1 MDKNGKTMI
10 LINVQKLFS
19 LIRYSKTRFTDLKS
33 KGDIYSMKKWMIL
46 CLAVLIALPGTAT
59 TNVFAEDNTTN
70 TTTSNE
76 SSSVTN
82 DTYSSGTPVTHVES
96 TNTGVS
102 SNQTN
107 SKPVITLIGDAQIQI
122 KVGST
127 FSDPGVTVQ
136 DDVYP
141 DLKTANITYEYNGS
155 PVTKVDTSLEGIFKI
170 HYNVT
175 NGDNVAADEVIRTV
189 LVTSSKQY
197 IDLSSVNLSNAYGM
211 AYYGDNVYVAQRG
224 VGISRVD
231 LYTGKVTSI
240 VKAARSFMGVAL
252 NSSGDLFYTID
263 SDSHIYKVSHKDM
276 LELPLS
282 NTAFNE
288 SSTVFFS
295 DKYNYI
301 YGLAIDAKD
310 NVYFSDYSTKAILKI
325 PAGTNSAQVVIE
337 NFTTSFTSF
346 SFDLYGNLYTAGDNE
361 KVYRISSK
369 DLTTTPLQSSSLVN
383 LNPNSY
389 VSAYGI
395 VFLSNGDSYI
405 GSGGSMQK
413 SPLQPTAPTIE
424 LLGSSQMT
432 LNVGDTFVEPGVVV
446 ADNAYPNLVATVNYT
461 LNDTPVSSIDT
472 NIAGTYTI
480 YYNVTNPSNLSA
492 EQVTRTVVVNKISG
506 YFDLTNTNIQSP
518 YGMAYHNGYVYVSS
532 YQKGID
538 RVSVT
543 TGVVEHVVQ
552 SPDYFLGVALNKAG
566 DLFYT
571 VYGKSIVYKISAK
584 YLKDAP
590 LDSEAL
596 TEVSEAFDS
605 YSGGIIYGLA
615 IDNNDNMYIG
625 KNIYNYNFDSNL
637 IKVNL
642 TTKARQNVIINN
654 NTNNSNYYN
663 TGVLGITTDAKG
675 NLLYSS
681 NRFLGLG
688 STGLKKISYDHLQN
702 LPVDNSLIEFYESD
716 VYSAY
721 GLVILPDGKG
731 YYSNGGFIQPF
742 KKVAPPVIT
751 LNGDYS
757 VRLTQGDAYVD
768 AGVAVTDSVD
778 SNLQPTVTYTLN
790 GEPVNAIDTSVVG
803 EYIVHYNVQNSSGL
817 SAQEVTR
824 YVSVKAIPTDLTQ
837 VELNRPFE
845 LAYFNGDVYYADYDR
860 GLYKV
865 STKTLK
871 VTHLSKGD
879 DIVAVTLNKA
889 GDLYYSKSGDNR
901 VWVLDHK
908 YLQDSEL
915 LPYTTSDLEE
925 YSTLYYTA
933 PSQVFNPSSEPI
945 NLIST
950 QGMKNATS
958 ITGLALDQQDRL
970 YIATTTNDYFSET
983 STSNIVRLSGANLN
997 PELVASYPTVIRGI
1011 TISQFGNLYV
1021 NVGYAYL
1028 YKAKASLLQNLPVAT
1043 QNFEMMGETNFAYGV
1058 AFLPDH
1064 TGYVSSAKSGT
1075 LTKLDFLDEAEV
1087 IPVTGI
1093 TLDKATLDFKKKGA
1107 AQTLKAT
1114 VTPDNATDS
1123 TVLWISS
1130 NPSVATVTDGVV
1142 TPIGK
1147 GTAVISAYS
1156 VTQKE
1161 IFASATVTVKES
1173 DDKTSSSGGSQ
1184 KITLDVDDGK
1194 GKTTIPATAVVN
1206 RTTQANGQ
1214 KQDQITFST
1223 DKVIEA
1229 ITKLKDAAQQTVR
1242 LVVPDA
1248 SDEVSQTDIT
1258 LPLTAA
1264 KDLKNAAMNLEISTN
1279 DAKLSVASTS
1289 LNNITNDLYFHF
1301 VPLKTVEQQNAV
1313 ANRAKQE
1320 QIVKQALGNGDIS
1333 VVGRPMTIET
1343 NLQNQP
1349 VQLVMPIDNSA
1360 IPQDATAKQQ
1370 WLNQLRIFIEHSDG
1384 DRELVQPS
1392 VVDYGNGQTG
1402 LQFTVNK
1409 FSTFTIVDM
1418 QNLASAP
1425 TNNSTTDNN
1434 NVNTDTTAGVVKP
1447 AYIQGYPDQTFRP
1460 NNSITRA
1467 EMASLLYRLQATA
1480 PKASASGNGSYS
1492 DVSATFWAHQAIAS
1506 MQSTGLMKGLT
1517 NGKFAPAQPITRA
1530 EMAAIVSRWQGLS
1543 GTGSSFANDINGH
1556 WAANDIKRVTT
1567 AGLMQGVSP
1576 SSFQPD
1582 QPLTRAQAVTIL
1594 NKILEKTA
1602 NLTAGNKAWKDVPAS
1617 HWAYADI
1624 MKASNSYTLK

>member
-1 MDKNGKTMI
+1 
-10 LINVQKLFS
+10 
-19 LIRYSKTRFTDLKS
+19 
-33 KGDIYSMKKWMIL
+33 MKKWMIL
-46 CLAVLIALPGTAT
+46 CLAALIALPGTAT

-136 DDVYP
+136 DDVYS

-413 SPLQPTAPTIE
+413 SPIQPIAPIIE

-446 ADNAYPNLVATVNYT
+446 KDNAYPNLVATVSYT
-461 LNDTPVSSIDT
+461 LNGTAVSSIDT

-543 TGVVEHVVQ
+543 TGEVEHIVK
-552 SPDYFLGVALNKAG
+552 SSNSFFGVALNKAG

-571 VYGKSIVYKISAK
+571 KNGDKHVYKISAK
-584 YLKDAP
+584 YLQDLP
-590 LDSEAL
+590 LDSANFNDYSN
-596 TEVSEAFDS
+596 VFDS
-605 YSGGIIYGLA
+605 YNNTSMYGLA

-625 KNIYNYNFDSNL
+625 SYNYSSNSDSSL

-642 TTKARQNVIINN
+642 TTKARQNVLTN
-654 NTNNSNYYN
+654 NTNSNYHGIL
-663 TGVLGITTDAKG
+663 GVTTDAKG
-675 NLLYSS
+675 NLFYSS
-681 NRFLGLG
+681 NEFL
-688 STGLKKISYDHLQN
+688 SVGLKKISYDHLQS
-702 LPVDNSLIEFYESD
+702 LPVDNSLIESYPSD
-716 VYSAY
+716 FSSAV
-721 GLVILPDGKG
+721 GLVILPNSKE
-731 YYSNGGFIQPF
+731 YYSNGISIRPF
-742 KKVAPPVIT
+742 QKASPPVIT

-768 AGVAVTDSVD
+768 AGVAITDAVD
-778 SNLQPTVTYTLN
+778 SNLQPTITYTFK

-803 EYIVHYNVQNSSGL
+803 EYIIHYNAKNSSGL

-824 YVSVKAIPTDLTQ
+824 YVSVKAIPTDLTN
-837 VELNRPFE
+837 VELNYPLE
-845 LAYFNGDVYYADYDR
+845 LAYFDGDVYYSSYK
-860 GLYKV
+860 GIYKV
-865 STKTLK
+865 SATTLK
-871 VTHLSKGD
+871 ATQIAKSESN
-879 DIVAVTLNKA
+879 ITAVTVSKA
-889 GDLYYSKSGDNR
+889 GDIYYSQRGDSK
-901 VWVLDHK
+901 VWVLKQK
-908 YLQDSEL
+908 YLQNSEL
-915 LPYTTSDLEE
+915 LPYSASDLED
-925 YSTLYYTA
+925 YSTLYYSVPT
-933 PSQVFNPSSEPI
+933 QTLNPSSTSSNEVSIQTPV
-945 NLIST
+945 NS
-950 QGMKNATS
+950 TS
-958 ITGLALDQQDRL
+958 ITGLAMDQQNRL
-970 YIATTTNDYFSET
+970 YVATTTNNYFEEITT
-983 STSNIVRLSGANLN
+983 STIVRVSSTELN
-997 PELVASYPTVIRGI
+997 SELVASYPTRISGI
-1011 TISQFGNLYV
+1011 TISQLGNLYV
-1021 NVGYAYL
+1021 NIDSVGL
-1028 YKAKASLLQNLPVAT
+1028 YKAKASLLQNLPVGA
-1043 QNFEMMGETNFAYGV
+1043 QNFEMMGSKKYAYGV
-1058 AFLPDH
+1058 TFLPDR
-1064 TGYVSSAKSGT
+1064 TGYISFEKSNV

-1087 IPVTGI
+1087 IPVTGV
-1093 TLDKATLDFKKKGA
+1093 TLDKSTLEFKKKGA

-1214 KQDQITFST
+1214 KQDQITFAT

-1301 VPLKTVEQQNAV
+1301 VPLKTVAQQNAV

-1349 VQLVMPIDNSA
+1349 VQLVMPIDNSS

-1602 NLTAGNKAWKDVPAS
+1602 ILTAGNKAWKDVPAS

-1624 MKASNSYTLK
+1624 MEASNSYTLK

>member
-1 MDKNGKTMI
+1 
-10 LINVQKLFS
+10 
-19 LIRYSKTRFTDLKS
+19 
-33 KGDIYSMKKWMIL
+33 MKKWMIL
-46 CLAVLIALPGTAT
+46 CLAALIALPGTAT
-59 TNVFAEDNTTN
+59 TNVFAEDNATD
-70 TTTSNE
+70 TTSSNT
-76 SSSVTN
+76 STVSN

-107 SKPVITLIGDAQIQI
+107 SKPVITLIGDAQIQLN
-122 KVGST
+122 VGDS
-127 FSDPGVTVQ
+127 FNDPGVTVQ
-136 DDVYP
+136 DNVYN
-141 DLKTANITYEYNGS
+141 DLTAKVSYTLNNQ
-155 PVTKVDTSLEGIFKI
+155 PVNSVDTSVAGEYTV

-175 NGDNVAADEVIRTV
+175 NPEEQAADEV
-189 LVTSSKQY
+189 
-197 IDLSSVNLSNAYGM
+197 
-211 AYYGDNVYVAQRG
+211 
-224 VGISRVD
+224 
-231 LYTGKVTSI
+231 
-240 VKAARSFMGVAL
+240 
-252 NSSGDLFYTID
+252 
-263 SDSHIYKVSHKDM
+263 
-276 LELPLS
+276 
-282 NTAFNE
+282 
-288 SSTVFFS
+288 
-295 DKYNYI
+295 
-301 YGLAIDAKD
+301 
-310 NVYFSDYSTKAILKI
+310 
-325 PAGTNSAQVVIE
+325 
-337 NFTTSFTSF
+337 
-346 SFDLYGNLYTAGDNE
+346 
-361 KVYRISSK
+361 
-369 DLTTTPLQSSSLVN
+369 
-383 LNPNSY
+383 
-389 VSAYGI
+389 
-395 VFLSNGDSYI
+395 
-405 GSGGSMQK
+405 
-413 SPLQPTAPTIE
+413 
-424 LLGSSQMT
+424 
-432 LNVGDTFVEPGVVV
+432 
-446 ADNAYPNLVATVNYT
+446 
-461 LNDTPVSSIDT
+461 
-472 NIAGTYTI
+472 
-480 YYNVTNPSNLSA
+480 
-492 EQVTRTVVVNKISG
+492 TRTVTIKAVSG
-506 YFDLTNTNIQSP
+506 YFNLSKVNIQSP

-532 YQKGID
+532 FQKGID

-543 TGVVEHVVQ
+543 TGEVEHVII
-552 SPDYFLGVALNKAG
+552 SPSYFLGIALNKAG

-571 VYGKSIVYKISAK
+571 QSGSTNVYKVSAK
-584 YLKDAP
+584 YLQDLP
-590 LDSEAL
+590 LDSA
-596 TEVSEAFDS
+596 TFNDYSNVFDS
-605 YSGGIIYGLA
+605 YSNNMYGLA

-625 KNIYNYNFDSNL
+625 NNSYNYNSTSDSNL

-654 NTNNSNYYN
+654 NTNNNNYYFYN
-663 TGVLGITTDAKG
+663 GVLGITTDAKG
-675 NLLYSS
+675 NLLYSTTG
-681 NRFLGLG
+681 FLGMG
-688 STGLKKISYDHLQN
+688 SMGLKKISYDHLQN
-702 LPVDNSLIEFYESD
+702 LPVDNSLIESYQSD

-731 YYSNGGFIQPF
+731 YYSNSNSIQPF

-768 AGVAVTDSVD
+768 AGVAITDAVD

-790 GEPVNAIDTSVVG
+790 GEPVNAIDTSVIG
-803 EYIVHYNVQNSSGL
+803 SYIIHYNATNSSGL

-824 YVSVKAIPTDLTQ
+824 YVSIKAIPTDLTN
-837 VELNRPFE
+837 VELNSPLE
-845 LAYFNGDVYYADYDR
+845 LAYFDGDVYYSSYR
-860 GLYKV
+860 GIYKV
-865 STKTLK
+865 SATTLK
-871 VTHLSKGD
+871 TTQIAKSESN
-879 DIVAVTLNKA
+879 ITAVTVSKA
-889 GDLYYSKSGDNR
+889 GDIYYSQRGDSK
-901 VWVLDHK
+901 VWVLKQK
-908 YLQDSEL
+908 YLQNSEL
-915 LPYTTSDLEE
+915 LPYSASDLED
-925 YSTLYYTA
+925 YSTLYYSA
-933 PSQVFNPSSEPI
+933 PTQTLNPSSTSSNEVSIQTPV
-945 NLIST
+945 NST
-950 QGMKNATS
+950 Y
-958 ITGLALDQQDRL
+958 ITGLAMDQQNRL
-970 YIATTTNDYFSET
+970 YVATTTNNYFEEITT
-983 STSNIVRLSGANLN
+983 STIVRVSGAELN
-997 PELVASYPTVIRGI
+997 SELVASYPTRISGI
-1011 TISQFGNLYV
+1011 TISQLGNLYV
-1021 NVGYAYL
+1021 NIDSVGL
-1028 YKAKASLLQNLPVAT
+1028 YKAKASLLQNLPVGA
-1043 QNFEMMGETNFAYGV
+1043 QNFEMMGSKEYAYGV
-1058 AFLPDH
+1058 TFLPDR
-1064 TGYVSSAKSGT
+1064 TGYISFEKSNV
-1075 LTKLDFLDEAEV
+1075 LTKLDFLDETEV
-1087 IPVTGI
+1087 IPVTGV

-1349 VQLVMPIDNSA
+1349 VQLVMPIDNSS

-1556 WAANDIKRVTT
+1556 WAVNDIKRVTT

-1624 MKASNSYTLK
+1624 MEASNSYTLK

>member
-1 MDKNGKTMI
+1 
-10 LINVQKLFS
+10 
-19 LIRYSKTRFTDLKS
+19 
-33 KGDIYSMKKWMIL
+33 MKKWMIL
-46 CLAVLIALPGTAT
+46 CLAALIALPGTAT

-122 KVGST
+122 KVGAT
-127 FSDPGVTVQ
+127 FTDPGVTVQ

-211 AYYGDNVYVAQRG
+211 AYYGDYVYVAQRDQ
-224 VGISRVD
+224 GISRVD
-231 LYTGKVTSI
+231 LYTGKVTSV
-240 VKAARSFMGVAL
+240 VKTPRSFMGVAL

-263 SDSHIYKVSHKDM
+263 SDPNIYKVSHKDM

-282 NTAFNE
+282 NTAFSE

-310 NVYFSDYSTKAILKI
+310 NVYFSDYFTKAILKI
-325 PAGTNSAQVVIE
+325 PAGTNSAKVVIE
-337 NFTTSFTSF
+337 NFNTYFTSF
-346 SFDLYGNLYTAGDNE
+346 SFDLSGNLYTAGDNE
-361 KVYRISSK
+361 KVYRISSQ
-369 DLTTTPLQSSSLVN
+369 DLNSIPLQSSSLVN

-389 VSAYGI
+389 ISAYGI
-395 VFLSNGDSYI
+395 VFLPNGDSYI
-405 GSGGSMQK
+405 GSSGSMQK
-413 SPLQPTAPTIE
+413 SPLQPTAPIID
-424 LLGSSQMT
+424 LIGSSTIT
-432 LNVGDTFVEPGVVV
+432 LSVGDTFVEPGVIIT
-446 ADNAYPNLVATVNYT
+446 DSTYTDLVAKVSYT
-461 LNDTPVSSIDT
+461 LNGTPVSSIDT

-480 YYNVTNPSNLSA
+480 YYNVTNPAKLSA
-492 EQVTRTVVVNKISG
+492 NEVIRTVI
-506 YFDLTNTNIQSP
+506 
-518 YGMAYHNGYVYVSS
+518 
-532 YQKGID
+532 
-538 RVSVT
+538 
-543 TGVVEHVVQ
+543 
-552 SPDYFLGVALNKAG
+552 
-566 DLFYT
+566 
-571 VYGKSIVYKISAK
+571 
-584 YLKDAP
+584 
-590 LDSEAL
+590 
-596 TEVSEAFDS
+596 
-605 YSGGIIYGLA
+605 
-615 IDNNDNMYIG
+615 
-625 KNIYNYNFDSNL
+625 
-637 IKVNL
+637 
-642 TTKARQNVIINN
+642 
-654 NTNNSNYYN
+654 
-663 TGVLGITTDAKG
+663 
-675 NLLYSS
+675 
-681 NRFLGLG
+681 
-688 STGLKKISYDHLQN
+688 
-702 LPVDNSLIEFYESD
+702 
-716 VYSAY
+716 
-721 GLVILPDGKG
+721 
-731 YYSNGGFIQPF
+731 
-742 KKVAPPVIT
+742 
-751 LNGDYS
+751 
-757 VRLTQGDAYVD
+757 
-768 AGVAVTDSVD
+768 
-778 SNLQPTVTYTLN
+778 
-790 GEPVNAIDTSVVG
+790 
-803 EYIVHYNVQNSSGL
+803 
-817 SAQEVTR
+817 
-824 YVSVKAIPTDLTQ
+824 VKAAPTELSQ
-837 VELNRPFE
+837 VDLNRPFE
-845 LAYFNGDVYYADYDR
+845 LAYFNGDMYYADYDR
-860 GLYKV
+860 GIYKV
-865 STKTLK
+865 STTTFKTTRIAK
-871 VTHLSKGD
+871 SKN
-879 DIVAVTLNKA
+879 IVAVTMNQA
-889 GDLYYSKSGDNR
+889 GDIYYAKSGDSN
-901 VWVLDHK
+901 VWLLKSK
-908 YLQDSEL
+908 YLQDSES
-915 LPYTTSDLEE
+915 LPYSSSELED
-925 YSTLYYTA
+925 YSTVVYTL
-933 PSQVFNPSSEPI
+933 PIQTLNPPI
-945 NLIST
+945 GSNENIQIEGFQNIT
-950 QGMKNATS
+950 Q
-958 ITGLALDQQDRL
+958 ITGLALDQQQRL
-970 YIATTTNDYFSET
+970 YIATVEDGYSSAT
-983 STSNIVRLSGANLN
+983 SQIIRISGYNLN
-997 PELVASYPTVIRGI
+997 PEVVASYPTVIRGI
-1011 TISQFGNLYV
+1011 TISPLGNLYV
-1021 NVGYAYL
+1021 NVGYSYL

-1043 QNFEMMGETNFAYGV
+1043 ENFEMMGKTNFAYGV
-1058 AFLPDH
+1058 AFLPDL
-1064 TGYVSSAKSGT
+1064 TGYTSSVESNT
-1075 LTKLDFLDEAEV
+1075 LTKLGFLDKGETV
-1087 IPVTGI
+1087 PVTKV
-1093 TLDKATLDFKKKGA
+1093 TLDKATLEFKKKGA

-1130 NPSVATVTDGVV
+1130 NPSVATVADGVV
-1142 TPIGK
+1142 SPIGK
-1147 GTAVISAYS
+1147 GTAIISAYS

-1161 IFASATVTVKES
+1161 IFASATVTVKDS

-1206 RTTQANGQ
+1206 RTTQASGQ

-1229 ITKLKDAAQQTVR
+1229 ISKLKEAAQQTVR

-1301 VPLKTVEQQNAV
+1301 VPLKTVAQQNAV

-1320 QIVKQALGNGDIS
+1320 EIVKQALGDGNIS

-1349 VQLVMPIDNSA
+1349 VQLVMPIDNSV

-1402 LQFTVNK
+1402 LQFTVTK

-1418 QNLASAP
+1418 QKLSSST
-1425 TNNSTTDNN
+1425 TNNSTSDNN

-1467 EMASLLYRLQATA
+1467 EMASLLYRLQASA
-1480 PKASASGNGSYS
+1480 PTASASGNGSYS

-1576 SSFQPD
+1576 SSFQPN

-1602 NLTAGNKAWKDVPAS
+1602 NLTASNKAWKDVPTS

-1624 MKASNSYTLK
+1624 MEASNSYTLK

>member
-1 MDKNGKTMI
+1 
-10 LINVQKLFS
+10 
-19 LIRYSKTRFTDLKS
+19 
-33 KGDIYSMKKWMIL
+33 MKKWMIL
-46 CLAVLIALPGTAT
+46 CLAALIALSGTAT
-59 TNVFAEDNTTN
+59 TNVFAEDSTTN

-122 KVGST
+122 KVGAT
-127 FSDPGVTVQ
+127 FTDPGVTVQ

-141 DLKTANITYEYNGS
+141 DLKTANITYDYNGS
-155 PVTKVDTSLEGIFKI
+155 PTLGIDTNKIGIFTI

-175 NGDNVAADEVIRTV
+175 NGDNAVADEVTRSV
-189 LVTSSKQY
+189 VVTSNQNY
-197 IDLSSVNLSNAYGM
+197 IDLSKISMPNAYGM
-211 AYYGDNVYVAQRG
+211 AYYGDYVYVAQRG
-224 VGISRVD
+224 TGISRIN
-231 LYTGKVTSI
+231 LYTGKVTPVVES
-240 VKAARSFMGVAL
+240 AASFMSVAL
-252 NSSGDLFYTID
+252 NSAGDLFYTID
-263 SDSHIYKVSHKDM
+263 SDKNIYKLSHTE
-276 LELPLS
+276 LNQLPLTATEFSEKSTVIFS
-282 NTAFNE
+282 NTYKR
-288 SSTVFFS
+288 V
-295 DKYNYI
+295 
-301 YGLAIDAKD
+301 YGLAFDAND
-310 NVYFSDYSTKAILKI
+310 NLYFFNKGNNEILRLKSGSTT
-325 PAGTNSAQVVIE
+325 PETVIS
-337 NFTTSFTSF
+337 NVQITYFVSF
-346 SFDLYGNLYTAGDNE
+346 SFDLAGNLYAGGGNSRL
-361 KVYRISSK
+361 YRISSQ
-369 DLTTTPLQSSSLVN
+369 DLKSIPMDESRLVN
-383 LNPNSY
+383 LKTNSFD
-389 VSAYGI
+389 SIYGM
-395 VFLSNGDSYI
+395 VFLPNGDSYI
-405 GSGGSMQK
+405 GNADNMKK
-413 SPLQPTAPTIE
+413 SPIASSRPVINLI
-424 LLGSSQMT
+424 GSSEIT
-432 LNVGDTFVEPGVVV
+432 LNQKDTFTDPGTTVT
-446 ADNAYPNLVATVNYT
+446 DSTYNNLVAKVTFTFNGNSV
-461 LNDTPVSSIDT
+461 DKIDT
-472 NIAGTYTI
+472 SIAGTYI
-480 YYNVTNPSNLSA
+480 IHYNAINPANSYA
-492 EQVTRTVVVNKISG
+492 DEVTRTVIVTAING
-506 YFDLTNTNIQSP
+506 YFDLAKTNIQSP

-590 LDSEAL
+590 LDSESL
-596 TEVSEAFDS
+596 KELSEVFDS
-605 YSGGIIYGLA
+605 YNVGIIYGLA

-625 KNIYNYNFDSNL
+625 NSSYNYNSTSDSNL

-642 TTKARQNVIINN
+642 TTKARQNVLTYN
-654 NTNNSNYYN
+654 NTDYYYN
-663 TGVLGITTDAKG
+663 RVLGVTTDAKG
-675 NLLYSS
+675 NLFYSTTG
-681 NRFLGLG
+681 FLGMG
-688 STGLKKISYDHLQN
+688 NIGLKKISYDHLQN
-702 LPVDNSLIEFYESD
+702 LPMNNSLIESYQSD
-716 VYSAY
+716 IYSAY
-721 GLVILPDGKG
+721 GLVILPNGTG
-731 YYSNGGFIQPF
+731 YYSNTNSIQPF

-751 LNGDYS
+751 LNGDSS
-757 VRLTQGDAYVD
+757 VRLTQGDTYVD
-768 AGVAVTDSVD
+768 AGVAITDAVD
-778 SNLQPTVTYTLN
+778 SNLQPTITYTFK

-803 EYIVHYNVQNSSGL
+803 EYIVHYNAKNSSGL

-824 YVSVKAIPTDLTQ
+824 YVSVKAIPTDLTK
-837 VELNRPFE
+837 VELNYPLE
-845 LAYFNGDVYYADYDR
+845 LAYFDGDVYYSSYK
-860 GLYKV
+860 GIYKV
-865 STKTLK
+865 SATTLK
-871 VTHLSKGD
+871 ATQIAKSESS
-879 DIVAVTLNKA
+879 IAAVTISKA
-889 GDLYYSKSGDNR
+889 GDLYYSKQGDSK
-901 VWVLDHK
+901 VWVLKQK
-908 YLQDSEL
+908 YLQNSEL
-915 LPYTTSDLEE
+915 LPYSASDLED
-925 YSTLYYTA
+925 YSTLYYSVPAHT
-933 PSQVFNPSSEPI
+933 FDPSSTSSNEVSIQNPV
-945 NLIST
+945 NST
-950 QGMKNATS
+950 Y
-958 ITGLALDQQDRL
+958 ITGLAMDQQNRL
-970 YIATTTNDYFSET
+970 YVATTTNNYFEEITT
-983 STSNIVRLSGANLN
+983 STIVRVSGAELN
-997 PELVASYPTVIRGI
+997 SELVASYPTRISGI
-1011 TISQFGNLYV
+1011 TISQLGNLYV
-1021 NVGYAYL
+1021 NIDSVGL
-1028 YKAKASLLQNLPVAT
+1028 YKAKASLLQNLPVGAEK
-1043 QNFEMMGETNFAYGV
+1043 FEMMGSKKYAYGV
-1058 AFLPDH
+1058 TFLPDR
-1064 TGYVSSAKSGT
+1064 TGYISSEKSNV
-1075 LTKLDFLDEAEV
+1075 LTKLDFLDEGEV

-1093 TLDKATLDFKKKGA
+1093 TLDKATLEFKKKGA

-1142 TPIGK
+1142 SPIDK
-1147 GTAVISAYS
+1147 GTAIISAYS

-1161 IFASATVTVKES
+1161 IFASATVTVKDS

-1206 RTTQANGQ
+1206 RTTQASGQ

-1229 ITKLKDAAQQTVR
+1229 ISKLKEAAQQTVR

-1264 KDLKNAAMNLEISTN
+1264 KDLKNAEMNLEISTN

-1301 VPLKTVEQQNAV
+1301 VPLKTVAQQNAV

-1320 QIVKQALGNGDIS
+1320 EIVKQALGDGSIS

-1349 VQLVMPIDNSA
+1349 VQLVMPIDNSV

-1402 LQFTVNK
+1402 LQFTVTK

-1418 QNLASAP
+1418 QKLSSST
-1425 TNNSTTDNN
+1425 TNNSTSDNN

-1467 EMASLLYRLQATA
+1467 EMASLLYRLQASA
-1480 PKASASGNGSYS
+1480 PTASASGNGSYS

-1506 MQSTGLMKGLT
+1506 TQSTGLMKGLT

-1576 SSFQPD
+1576 SSFQPN

-1602 NLTAGNKAWKDVPAS
+1602 NLTASNKAWKDVPTS

-1624 MKASNSYTLK
+1624 MEASNSYTLK

>member
-1 MDKNGKTMI
+1 
-10 LINVQKLFS
+10 
-19 LIRYSKTRFTDLKS
+19 
-33 KGDIYSMKKWMIL
+33 MKKWMIL

-59 TNVFAEDNTTN
+59 TNVFAEGNTTD
-70 TTTSNE
+70 TTSSNT
-76 SSSVTN
+76 STVSN

-122 KVGST
+122 KVGT
-127 FSDPGVTVQ
+127 NFSDPGVTVQ

-155 PVTKVDTSLEGIFKI
+155 PVTAIDTTLVGLFKI

-189 LVTSSKQY
+189 VITSSNKY
-197 IDLSSVNLSNAYGM
+197 IDLSSVPLSKAYGM
-211 AYYGDNVYVAQRG
+211 AYYGDYVYVAQRDK
-224 VGISRVD
+224 GISRVD
-231 LYTGKVTSI
+231 LYTGKVTP
-240 VKAARSFMGVAL
+240 VVETARSFMGIAL

-263 SDSHIYKVSHKDM
+263 SDSRIYKLSHQDIAQ
-276 LELPLS
+276 LPLT
-282 NTAFNE
+282 NTDFSE
-288 SSTVFFS
+288 KSTVFLS
-295 DKYNYI
+295 EKYNYI

-325 PAGTNSAQVVIE
+325 PAGTNSAKVVIS
-337 NFTTSFTSF
+337 NFDTSFTSF
-346 SFDLYGNLYTAGDNE
+346 SFDLSGNLYVAGGNE
-361 KVYRISSK
+361 KLYRISSQ
-369 DLTTTPLQSSSLVN
+369 DLNSIPLQSSSLVN
-383 LNPNSY
+383 LKPNSY
-389 VSAYGI
+389 ISAYGI
-395 VFLSNGDSYI
+395 VFLPNGDSYI
-405 GSGGSMQK
+405 GNGGAMQK

-424 LLGSSQMT
+424 LVGSSTIT
-432 LNVGDTFVEPGVVV
+432 LSVGDTFVEPGVIIT
-446 ADNAYPNLVATVNYT
+446 DDTYPNLVAKVSYT
-461 LNDTPVSSIDT
+461 LNNTPVSSIDT
-472 NIAGTYTI
+472 NTAGTYTI
-480 YYNVTNPSNLSA
+480 YYNVTNPANLSA
-492 EQVTRTVVVNKISG
+492 EQVTRTVTVTAING
-506 YFDLTNTNIQSP
+506 YFDLAKTNIQRP

-532 YQKGID
+532 YQQGID

-543 TGVVEHVVQ
+543 TGVIEHIVQ
-552 SPDYFLGVALNKAG
+552 SPSYFFGVALNKAG

-571 VYGKSIVYKISAK
+571 KNGDPHVYKLSAK
-584 YLKDAP
+584 YLKNLP
-590 LDSEAL
+590 VDSTIFNE
-596 TEVSEAFDS
+596 ESETFDS
-605 YSGGIIYGLA
+605 YSNNNIYGLT

-625 KNIYNYNFDSNL
+625 NNNYNYNSTSESSL

-642 TTKARQNVIINN
+642 TTKSRQNVLIN
-654 NTNNSNYYN
+654 NTNYYYN
-663 TGVLGITTDAKG
+663 GVSGVTTDAKG
-675 NLLYSS
+675 NLFYST
-681 NRFLGLG
+681 NGFLGIG
-688 STGLKKISYDHLQN
+688 NMGLKKISYDHLQN
-702 LPVDNSLIEFYESD
+702 LPVDNSLIEPYQSD
-716 VYSAY
+716 VYYAQ
-721 GLVILPDGKG
+721 GLVILPNGKG
-731 YYSNGGFIQPF
+731 YYSNGNSIQPF

-751 LNGDYS
+751 LTGDSYI
-757 VRLTQGDAYVD
+757 RLTQGDTYVD
-768 AGVAVTDSVD
+768 AGVAITDAVD
-778 SNLQPTVTYTLN
+778 SNLQPTITYTFK

-803 EYIVHYNVQNSSGL
+803 EYIIHYNVQNSSGL
-817 SAQEVTR
+817 SAPEVTR
-824 YVSVKAIPTDLTQ
+824 YVSIKAMPTDITQ

-871 VTHLSKGD
+871 VTHIAKGNN
-879 DIVAVTLNKA
+879 IVAVTLNKA
-889 GDLYYSKSGDNR
+889 GDLYYSKSNDNR

-933 PSQVFNPSSEPI
+933 SIQSLQSNI
-945 NLIST
+945 IAT
-950 QGMKNATS
+950 QGIESTIE

-970 YIATTTNDYFSET
+970 YIATREDGYHQVDSQ
-983 STSNIVRLSGANLN
+983 IVRLSDSTSK
-997 PELVASYPTVIRGI
+997 PERVASYPTVIRGI
-1011 TISQFGNLYV
+1011 TISPLGNLYV
-1021 NVGYAYL
+1021 NIGYSYL

-1043 QNFEMMGETNFAYGV
+1043 ENFEMMGETKFAYGV
-1058 AFLPDH
+1058 TFLPDL
-1064 TGYVSSAKSGT
+1064 TGYTSSVESST

-1087 IPVTGI
+1087 VPVTKV
-1093 TLDKATLDFKKKGA
+1093 TLDKASLEFKKKGA

-1130 NPSVATVTDGVV
+1130 NPSVATVTNGVV

-1147 GTAVISAYS
+1147 GTAIISAYS
-1156 VTQKE
+1156 VTQQE
-1161 IFASATVTVKES
+1161 LFASATVTVKES

-1194 GKTTIPATAVVN
+1194 GKTTIPASAVVN
-1206 RTTQANGQ
+1206 RTTQSSGQ

-1229 ITKLKDAAQQTVR
+1229 ISKLKEAAQQTVR
-1242 LVVPDA
+1242 LVVPDS

-1301 VPLKTVEQQNAV
+1301 VPLKTVAQQNAV

-1320 QIVKQALGNGDIS
+1320 EIVKQALGNGDIS

-1349 VQLVMPIDNSA
+1349 VQLVMPIDNSV

-1370 WLNQLRIFIEHSDG
+1370 WLDQLRIFIEHSDG

-1402 LQFTVNK
+1402 LQFTVTK

-1418 QNLASAP
+1418 QKLSSST
-1425 TNNSTTDNN
+1425 TNNSTSDNN

-1467 EMASLLYRLQATA
+1467 EMASLLYRLQASA
-1480 PKASASGNGSYS
+1480 PTASASGNGSYS
-1492 DVSATFWAHQAIAS
+1492 DVSTTFWAHQAIAS

-1530 EMAAIVSRWQGLS
+1530 EMAAIVSRWQGLT

-1556 WAANDIKRVTT
+1556 WAVNDIKRVTT

-1576 SSFQPD
+1576 SSFQPN

-1602 NLTAGNKAWKDVPAS
+1602 NLTAGNKAWKDVPTS

-1624 MKASNSYTLK
+1624 MEASNSYTLK

>member
-1 MDKNGKTMI
+1 
-10 LINVQKLFS
+10 
-19 LIRYSKTRFTDLKS
+19 
-33 KGDIYSMKKWMIL
+33 MKKWMIL
-46 CLAVLIALPGTAT
+46 CLAALIALSGTAT
-59 TNVFAEDNTTN
+59 TNVFAEDSTTN

-82 DTYSSGTPVTHVES
+82 DTYSSGTPVNHVES
-96 TNTGVS
+96 TNTGVT
-102 SNQTN
+102 SNQVN
-107 SKPVITLIGDAQIQI
+107 KPVITLIGDAQIQI
-122 KVGST
+122 KVGAT
-127 FSDPGVTVQ
+127 FTDPGVTVK
-136 DDVYP
+136 DDVYS

-189 LVTSSKQY
+189 IVTSSKNY
-197 IDLSSVNLSNAYGM
+197 IDLSSVPLSNAYGM
-211 AYYGDNVYVAQRG
+211 AYYGDYVYVAQRG
-224 VGISRVD
+224 HGISRVD
-231 LYTGKVTSI
+231 LYTGKVTP
-240 VKAARSFMGVAL
+240 VVETNRSFMGVAL

-263 SDSHIYKVSHKDM
+263 SDSRIYKLSHKDM

-282 NTAFNE
+282 NTAFSE

-310 NVYFSDYSTKAILKI
+310 NVYFSDYKTKAILKI
-325 PAGTNSAQVVIE
+325 SAGTNSAKVVIE
-337 NFTTSFTSF
+337 NFVTSFTSF
-346 SFDLYGNLYTAGDNE
+346 SFDLSGNLYTAGSNE
-361 KVYRISSK
+361 KLYRISSQ
-369 DLTTTPLQSSSLVN
+369 DLTSIPLNSNSLVN
-383 LNPNSY
+383 LNPNSQI
-389 VSAYGI
+389 SAYGI
-395 VFLSNGDSYI
+395 VFLPNGDSYI
-405 GSGGSMQK
+405 GSSGSMQK
-413 SPLQPTAPTIE
+413 SPLKLTAPTID
-424 LLGSSQMT
+424 LVGSSTIT
-432 LNVGDTFVEPGVVV
+432 LSVGDTFVEPGVIIT
-446 ADNAYPNLVATVNYT
+446 DSTYTDLVAKVSYT
-461 LNDTPVSSIDT
+461 LNGTAVSSIDT

-480 YYNVTNPSNLSA
+480 YYDVTNPAKLSA
-492 EQVTRTVVVNKISG
+492 EQVTRTVTVQAVSG
-506 YFDLTNTNIQSP
+506 YIDLAKTNIQSP
-518 YGMAYHNGYVYVSS
+518 YGMDYHNGYVYVSS

-590 LDSEAL
+590 LDSESL
-596 TEVSEAFDS
+596 KELSEVFDS
-605 YSGGIIYGLA
+605 YNVGIIYGLA

-625 KNIYNYNFDSNL
+625 NSSYNYNSTSDSNL

-642 TTKARQNVIINN
+642 TTKARQNVLTYN
-654 NTNNSNYYN
+654 NTDYYYN
-663 TGVLGITTDAKG
+663 RVLGVTTDAKG
-675 NLLYSS
+675 NLFYSTTG
-681 NRFLGLG
+681 FLGMG
-688 STGLKKISYDHLQN
+688 NIGLKKISYDHLQN
-702 LPVDNSLIEFYESD
+702 LPMNNSLIESYQSD
-716 VYSAY
+716 IYSAY
-721 GLVILPDGKG
+721 GLVILPNGTG
-731 YYSNGGFIQPF
+731 YYSNTNSIQPF

-768 AGVAVTDSVD
+768 AGVAITDAVD

-803 EYIVHYNVQNSSGL
+803 EYIIHYNVKNSSGL
-817 SAQEVTR
+817 NAQEVTR

-871 VTHLSKGD
+871 VTHISKGD

-983 STSNIVRLSGANLN
+983 TSSNIVRLSGANLN
-997 PELVASYPTVIRGI
+997 PELVGSYPTVIRGI
-1011 TISQFGNLYV
+1011 TISQLGNLYV

-1064 TGYVSSAKSGT
+1064 TGYVSSAKSGK

-1087 IPVTGI
+1087 FPVTGI
-1093 TLDKATLDFKKKGA
+1093 TLDKATLEFKKKGA

-1142 TPIGK
+1142 SPIGK
-1147 GTAVISAYS
+1147 GTAIISAYS

-1173 DDKTSSSGGSQ
+1173 DNKNSSSGGSQ
-1184 KITLDVDDGK
+1184 KITLNVDDGK

-1206 RTTQANGQ
+1206 RTTQSNGQ

-1229 ITKLKDAAQQTVR
+1229 ISKLKEAAQQTVR

-1289 LNNITNDLYFHF
+1289 LNNLTNDLYFHF
-1301 VPLKTVEQQNAV
+1301 VPLKTVAQQNAV

-1320 QIVKQALGNGDIS
+1320 DIVKQALGNGDIS

-1402 LQFTVNK
+1402 LQFTVTK

-1418 QNLASAP
+1418 QKLSYSA
-1425 TNNSTTDNN
+1425 TNNSTSDNN

-1467 EMASLLYRLQATA
+1467 EMASLLYRLQASA
-1480 PKASASGNGSYS
+1480 PKASASGNGNYS

-1576 SSFQPD
+1576 SSFQPN

-1602 NLTAGNKAWKDVPAS
+1602 NLTASNKAWKDVPTS

-1624 MKASNSYTLK
+1624 MEASNSYTLK

>member
-1 MDKNGKTMI
+1 
-10 LINVQKLFS
+10 
-19 LIRYSKTRFTDLKS
+19 
-33 KGDIYSMKKWMIL
+33 MKKWMIL
-46 CLAVLIALPGTAT
+46 CLAALIALPGTAT
-59 TNVFAEDNTTN
+59 TNVFAEDNATD
-70 TTTSNE
+70 TTSSNT
-76 SSSVTN
+76 STVSN
-82 DTYSSGTPVTHVES
+82 DTYSSGTPVTHFES
-96 TNTGVS
+96 TNTGVT
-102 SNQTN
+102 SNQVN
-107 SKPVITLIGDAQIQI
+107 KPVITLIGSSQIQLN
-122 KVGST
+122 VGDA
-127 FSDPGVTVQ
+127 FNDPGVTVQ
-136 DDVYP
+136 DNVYNN
-141 DLKTANITYEYNGS
+141 LTVKVSFTLNNE
-155 PVTKVDTSLEGIFKI
+155 PVDSVDTSIAGEYTV

-175 NGDNVAADEVIRTV
+175 NGDNVAADEVTRTV
-189 LVTSSKQY
+189 IVKAVSSY
-197 IDLSSVNLSNAYGM
+197 FNLSNA
-211 AYYGDNVYVAQRG
+211 
-224 VGISRVD
+224 
-231 LYTGKVTSI
+231 
-240 VKAARSFMGVAL
+240 
-252 NSSGDLFYTID
+252 
-263 SDSHIYKVSHKDM
+263 
-276 LELPLS
+276 
-282 NTAFNE
+282 
-288 SSTVFFS
+288 
-295 DKYNYI
+295 
-301 YGLAIDAKD
+301 
-310 NVYFSDYSTKAILKI
+310 
-325 PAGTNSAQVVIE
+325 
-337 NFTTSFTSF
+337 
-346 SFDLYGNLYTAGDNE
+346 
-361 KVYRISSK
+361 
-369 DLTTTPLQSSSLVN
+369 
-383 LNPNSY
+383 
-389 VSAYGI
+389 
-395 VFLSNGDSYI
+395 
-405 GSGGSMQK
+405 
-413 SPLQPTAPTIE
+413 
-424 LLGSSQMT
+424 
-432 LNVGDTFVEPGVVV
+432 
-446 ADNAYPNLVATVNYT
+446 
-461 LNDTPVSSIDT
+461 
-472 NIAGTYTI
+472 NIK
-480 YYNVTNPSNLSA
+480 N
-492 EQVTRTVVVNKISG
+492 
-506 YFDLTNTNIQSP
+506 P

-532 YQKGID
+532 YYQGID

-552 SPDYFLGVALNKAG
+552 AQNQSHSYVFGVALNKAG

-571 VYGKSIVYKISAK
+571 KNEDTHVYKLSAK
-584 YLKDAP
+584 YLQDLP
-590 LDSEAL
+590 LDS
-596 TEVSEAFDS
+596 TTFTDKSEIFDS
-605 YSGGIIYGLA
+605 YNNSNIVGLA

-625 KNIYNYNFDSNL
+625 NNNYNYNLTSESTL

-642 TTKARQNVIINN
+642 TTKARQNVLPNN
-654 NTNNSNYYN
+654 NINNYYN
-663 TGVLGITTDAKG
+663 VSGVTTDAKG
-675 NLLYSS
+675 NLFYST
-681 NRFLGLG
+681 NAFIFAGNI
-688 STGLKKISYDHLQN
+688 GLKKISYDHLQN
-702 LPVDNSLIEFYESD
+702 LPVDNSFIESYQSD
-716 VYSAY
+716 VYFAQ
-721 GLVILPDGKG
+721 GLVILPNGKG
-731 YYSNGGFIQPF
+731 YYSNGSAIQPF

-751 LNGDYS
+751 LNGESYI
-757 VRLTQGDAYVD
+757 RLTQGDAYVD
-768 AGVAVTDSVD
+768 AGVAVTDAVD
-778 SNLQPTVTYTLN
+778 GNLQPTVTYTLN
-790 GEPVNAIDTSVVG
+790 GESVNAIDTSVVG

-817 SAQEVTR
+817 NAQEVTR
-824 YVSVKAIPTDLTQ
+824 YVTVKAIPTNLTE
-837 VELNRPFE
+837 VELNYPYE
-845 LAYFNGDVYYADYDR
+845 LAYFDGDVYYASYN

-865 STKTLK
+865 STTTLK
-871 VTHLSKGD
+871 TNQIAKSENG
-879 DIVAVTLNKA
+879 IVAVTMSKA
-889 GDLYYSKSGDNR
+889 GDLYYSKQGDSK
-901 VWVLDHK
+901 VWVLKHE
-908 YLQDSEL
+908 YLQNSEL
-915 LPYTTSDLEE
+915 LPYSAAELEE
-925 YSTLYYTA
+925 HSTLYYSA
-933 PSQVFNPSSEPI
+933 PVQTLNPSSASSNEVSI
-945 NLIST
+945 QTRLNS
-950 QGMKNATS
+950 S
-958 ITGLALDQQDRL
+958 YITGIAMDQQDRL
-970 YIATTTNDYFSET
+970 YVAT
-983 STSNIVRLSGANLN
+983 STNNHFEEITTSTIVRLSGAGLN
-997 PELVASYPTVIRGI
+997 SEVVASYPTRISGI
-1011 TISQFGNLYV
+1011 TISPLGNLYV
-1021 NVGYAYL
+1021 NAGFAGL
-1028 YKAKASLLQNLPVAT
+1028 YKAKPSLLQNLPVGAE
-1043 QNFEMMGETNFAYGV
+1043 NFELMGQTKYAYGV
-1058 AFLPDH
+1058 TFLPDR
-1064 TGYVSSAKSGT
+1064 TGYVSSEEYNF

-1087 IPVTGI
+1087 IPVTGV
-1093 TLDKATLDFKKKGA
+1093 TLDKATLEFKKKGA

-1147 GTAVISAYS
+1147 GTAIISAYS
-1156 VTQKE
+1156 VSQQE
-1161 IFASATVTVKES
+1161 LFASATVTVKES

-1184 KITLDVDDGK
+1184 KITLNVDDGK

-1206 RTTQANGQ
+1206 RTTQSNGQ
-1214 KQDQITFST
+1214 KQDQITFTT

-1229 ITKLKDAAQQTVR
+1229 ISKLKEAAQQTVR

-1301 VPLKTVEQQNAV
+1301 VPLKTVAQQNAV

-1349 VQLVMPIDNSA
+1349 VQLVMPIDNSS

-1418 QNLASAP
+1418 QNLASSP
-1425 TNNSTTDNN
+1425 TNNSTADNN

-1543 GTGSSFANDINGH
+1543 GAGSSFANDINGH

-1624 MKASNSYTLK
+1624 MEASNSYTLK

>member
-1 MDKNGKTMI
+1 
-10 LINVQKLFS
+10 
-19 LIRYSKTRFTDLKS
+19 
-33 KGDIYSMKKWMIL
+33 MKKWMIL

-197 IDLSSVNLSNAYGM
+197 IDLSSVTLSNAYGM
-211 AYYGDNVYVAQRG
+211 AYYGDYVYVAQRDQ
-224 VGISRVD
+224 GISRVD

-240 VKAARSFMGVAL
+240 VKTARSFMGVAL

-263 SDSHIYKVSHKDM
+263 SDPNIYKVSHKDM

-282 NTAFNE
+282 NTAFSE

-310 NVYFSDYSTKAILKI
+310 NVYFSDYSTRAILKI
-325 PAGTNSAQVVIE
+325 PAGTNSAKVVIE
-337 NFTTSFTSF
+337 NFSTSFTSF
-346 SFDLYGNLYTAGDNE
+346 SFDLSGNLYTAGDNE
-361 KVYRISSK
+361 KVYRISSQ
-369 DLTTTPLQSSSLVN
+369 DLTSIPLQSSSLVN
-383 LNPNSY
+383 LKPNSY
-389 VSAYGI
+389 TRAYGI

-413 SPLQPTAPTIE
+413 SPLQPTAPTLALVGNSTI
-424 LLGSSQMT
+424 T
-432 LNVGDTFVEPGVVV
+432 LSVGDTFVEPGVVIT
-446 ADNAYPNLVATVNYT
+446 DNNYTDLVAKMSYT
-461 LNDTPVSSIDT
+461 LNGTPVSSIDT

-480 YYNVTNPSNLSA
+480 YYNVTNPTNLSA
-492 EQVTRTVVVNKISG
+492 EQVTRTVIVKPFSG
-506 YFDLTNTNIQSP
+506 YFDLSKVNIQSP

-532 YQKGID
+532 YGQGID
-538 RVSVT
+538 RISVT
-543 TGVVEHVVQ
+543 TGEVEHIVK
-552 SPDYFLGVALNKAG
+552 SSNSFFGVALNKAG

-571 VYGKSIVYKISAK
+571 KNGDKHVYKISAK
-584 YLKDAP
+584 YLQDLP
-590 LDSEAL
+590 LDSANFNDYSN
-596 TEVSEAFDS
+596 VFDS
-605 YSGGIIYGLA
+605 YNNTSMYGLA

-625 KNIYNYNFDSNL
+625 SYNYSSNSDSSL

-642 TTKARQNVIINN
+642 TTKARQNVLTN
-654 NTNNSNYYN
+654 NTNSNYHGIL
-663 TGVLGITTDAKG
+663 GVTTDAKG
-675 NLLYSS
+675 NLFYSS
-681 NRFLGLG
+681 SGFLSVGLR
-688 STGLKKISYDHLQN
+688 KISYDHLQS
-702 LPVDNSLIEFYESD
+702 LPVDNSLIESYPSD
-716 VYSAY
+716 FYSAV
-721 GLVILPDGKG
+721 GLVILPNSKG
-731 YYSNGGFIQPF
+731 YYSNGISIRPF
-742 KKVAPPVIT
+742 QKASPPVIT

-768 AGVAVTDSVD
+768 AGVAITDAVD

-1075 LTKLDFLDEAEV
+1075 LTKLNFLDEAEV
-1087 IPVTGI
+1087 IPVTGV

-1147 GTAVISAYS
+1147 GTAIISAYS
-1156 VTQKE
+1156 VSQKE
-1161 IFASATVTVKES
+1161 LFASATVTVKES

-1301 VPLKTVEQQNAV
+1301 VPLKTVAQQNAV

>member
-1 MDKNGKTMI
+1 
-10 LINVQKLFS
+10 
-19 LIRYSKTRFTDLKS
+19 
-33 KGDIYSMKKWMIL
+33 MKKWMIL
-46 CLAVLIALPGTAT
+46 CLAALIALPGTAT
-59 TNVFAEDNTTN
+59 TNVFAESDSTS
-70 TTTSNE
+70 TTSSNT
-76 SSSVTN
+76 STVSN

-96 TNTGVS
+96 TNTGVT
-102 SNQTN
+102 SNQVN
-107 SKPVITLIGDAQIQI
+107 KPVITLIGDAQIQI

-155 PVTKVDTSLEGIFKI
+155 PVTKVDTSIEGIFKI

-189 LVTSSKQY
+189 LVTSSKKY
-197 IDLSSVNLSNAYGM
+197 IDLSSVTLSNAYGM
-211 AYYGDNVYVAQRG
+211 AYYGDYVYVAQRG
-224 VGISRVD
+224 KGISRVD
-231 LYTGKVTSI
+231 LYTGKVTPI
-240 VKAARSFMGVAL
+240 VETSRSFMGVAL

-263 SDSHIYKVSHKDM
+263 SDSRIYKLSHQDIAQ
-276 LELPLS
+276 LPLT
-282 NTAFNE
+282 NTDFSE
-288 SSTVFFS
+288 KSTVFFS
-295 DKYNYI
+295 EKYNYI

-325 PAGTNSAQVVIE
+325 PAGTNSAKVVIE
-337 NFTTSFTSF
+337 NFATSFTSF
-346 SFDLYGNLYTAGDNE
+346 SFDLSGNLYVAGGNE
-361 KVYRISSK
+361 KVYRISSQ

-395 VFLSNGDSYI
+395 VFLPNGDSYI

-424 LLGSSQMT
+424 LVGSSTIT
-432 LNVGDTFVEPGVVV
+432 LSVGDTFVEPGVVITD
-446 ADNAYPNLVATVNYT
+446 ANYPDLVAKMSYT

-472 NIAGTYTI
+472 NITGTYTI
-480 YYNVTNPSNLSA
+480 YYNVTNPANLSA
-492 EQVTRTVVVNKISG
+492 EQVTRTVIVKAASG
-506 YFDLTNTNIQSP
+506 YFDLAKANILRP

-532 YQKGID
+532 YQQGID
-538 RVSVT
+538 RISAT
-543 TGVVEHVVQ
+543 TGVVEHVVLSQ
-552 SPDYFLGVALNKAG
+552 SQSQNYFFGVALNKAG

-571 VYGKSIVYKISAK
+571 KNMDTHVYKIPAK
-584 YLKDAP
+584 YLKDLP
-590 LDSEAL
+590 LDSTTL
-596 TEVSEAFDS
+596 NEVSEAFDS
-605 YSGGIIYGLA
+605 YNNSTMYGLA

-625 KNIYNYNFDSNL
+625 NNSYNPNSNFNSDSSL

-654 NTNNSNYYN
+654 TNSNYYYN
-663 TGVLGITTDAKG
+663 GVLGVTTDAKG
-675 NLLYSS
+675 NLFYST
-681 NRFLGLG
+681 NGFLGMG
-688 STGLKKISYDHLQN
+688 SMGLKKISSDHLQN
-702 LPVDNSLIEFYESD
+702 LPVDNSLIESYQSD
-716 VYSAY
+716 VYSAL
-721 GLVILPDGKG
+721 GLVILPNGKG
-731 YYSNGGFIQPF
+731 YYSTGGSIQPF

-751 LNGDYS
+751 LTGDSYIQ
-757 VRLTQGDAYVD
+757 LTQGDAYVD
-768 AGVAVTDSVD
+768 PGFSISDAVD
-778 SNLQPTVTYTLN
+778 SNLQATITYTLN

-803 EYIVHYNVQNSSGL
+803 EYIIYYNVQNSSGL
-817 SAQEVTR
+817 SANQMTR

-871 VTHLSKGD
+871 VTYLSKGD

-1087 IPVTGI
+1087 FPVTSV
-1093 TLDKATLDFKKKGA
+1093 TLDKSTLEFKKKGA

-1147 GTAVISAYS
+1147 GTAIISAYS
-1156 VTQKE
+1156 VSQQE
-1161 IFASATVTVKES
+1161 LFASATVTVKES

-1184 KITLDVDDGK
+1184 KITLNVDDGK

-1206 RTTQANGQ
+1206 RTTQASGQ

-1229 ITKLKDAAQQTVR
+1229 ITKLKEAAQQTVR
-1242 LVVPDA
+1242 LVVPDS
-1248 SDEVSQTDIT
+1248 SDEVAQTDIT

-1301 VPLKTVEQQNAV
+1301 VPLKTVAQQNAV

-1320 QIVKQALGNGDIS
+1320 EIVKQSLGNGDIS

-1349 VQLVMPIDNSA
+1349 VQLVMPIENSA

-1392 VVDYGNGQTG
+1392 VVDYGNGKTG
-1402 LQFTVNK
+1402 LQFTVTK

-1418 QNLASAP
+1418 QNLAAST
-1425 TNNSTTDNN
+1425 TNNSTPDNN

-1467 EMASLLYRLQATA
+1467 EMASLLYRLQASA
-1480 PKASASGNGSYS
+1480 PNASASGNGSYS
-1492 DVSATFWAHQAIAS
+1492 DVSTTFWAHQAIAS

-1530 EMAAIVSRWQGLS
+1530 EMAAIVSRWQGLT
-1543 GTGSSFANDINGH
+1543 GAGSSFANDINGH

-1576 SSFQPD
+1576 SSFQPN

-1624 MKASNSYTLK
+1624 MDASNSYTLK

>member
-1 MDKNGKTMI
+1 
-10 LINVQKLFS
+10 
-19 LIRYSKTRFTDLKS
+19 
-33 KGDIYSMKKWMIL
+33 MKKWMIL
-46 CLAVLIALPGTAT
+46 CLAALIALPGTAT
-59 TNVFAEDNTTN
+59 TNVFAESDSTS
-70 TTTSNE
+70 TTSSNT
-76 SSSVTN
+76 STVSN

-96 TNTGVS
+96 TNTGVT
-102 SNQTN
+102 SNQVN
-107 SKPVITLIGDAQIQI
+107 KPVITLIGDAQIQLN
-122 KVGST
+122 VGDS
-127 FSDPGVTVQ
+127 FNDPGVTVQ
-136 DDVYP
+136 DNVYN
-141 DLKTANITYEYNGS
+141 DLTAKVSYTLNNE
-155 PVTKVDTSLEGIFKI
+155 PVNAVDTSIAGQYIV
-170 HYNVT
+170 HYNVI
-175 NGDNVAADEVIRTV
+175 NPEEQVADEVTRTV
-189 LVTSSKQY
+189 
-197 IDLSSVNLSNAYGM
+197 
-211 AYYGDNVYVAQRG
+211 
-224 VGISRVD
+224 
-231 LYTGKVTSI
+231 I
-240 VKAARSFMGVAL
+240 VKAA
-252 NSSGDLFYTID
+252 
-263 SDSHIYKVSHKDM
+263 
-276 LELPLS
+276 
-282 NTAFNE
+282 
-288 SSTVFFS
+288 
-295 DKYNYI
+295 
-301 YGLAIDAKD
+301 
-310 NVYFSDYSTKAILKI
+310 
-325 PAGTNSAQVVIE
+325 
-337 NFTTSFTSF
+337 
-346 SFDLYGNLYTAGDNE
+346 
-361 KVYRISSK
+361 
-369 DLTTTPLQSSSLVN
+369 
-383 LNPNSY
+383 
-389 VSAYGI
+389 
-395 VFLSNGDSYI
+395 
-405 GSGGSMQK
+405 
-413 SPLQPTAPTIE
+413 
-424 LLGSSQMT
+424 
-432 LNVGDTFVEPGVVV
+432 
-446 ADNAYPNLVATVNYT
+446 
-461 LNDTPVSSIDT
+461 
-472 NIAGTYTI
+472 
-480 YYNVTNPSNLSA
+480 
-492 EQVTRTVVVNKISG
+492 SG
-506 YFDLTNTNIQSP
+506 YFDLAKANILRP

-532 YQKGID
+532 YQQGID
-538 RVSVT
+538 RVSAT
-543 TGVVEHVVQ
+543 TGVVEHVVLSQ
-552 SPDYFLGVALNKAG
+552 SQSQNYFFGVALNKAG

-571 VYGKSIVYKISAK
+571 KNMDTHVYKIPAK
-584 YLKDAP
+584 YLKDLP
-590 LDSEAL
+590 LDSTTL
-596 TEVSEAFDS
+596 NEVSEAFDS
-605 YSGGIIYGLA
+605 YNTSTMYGLA

-625 KNIYNYNFDSNL
+625 NNSYNPNSNFNSDSSL

-654 NTNNSNYYN
+654 TNSNYYYN
-663 TGVLGITTDAKG
+663 GVLGVTTDAKG
-675 NLLYSS
+675 NLFYST
-681 NRFLGLG
+681 NGFLGMG
-688 STGLKKISYDHLQN
+688 SMGLKKISSDHLQN
-702 LPVDNSLIEFYESD
+702 LPVDNSLIESYQSD
-716 VYSAY
+716 VYSAL
-721 GLVILPDGKG
+721 GLVILPNGKG
-731 YYSNGGFIQPF
+731 YYSTGGSIQPF

-751 LNGDYS
+751 LTGDSYIQ
-757 VRLTQGDAYVD
+757 LTQGDAYVD
-768 AGVAVTDSVD
+768 PGFSISDAVD
-778 SNLQPTVTYTLN
+778 SNLQATITYTLN

-803 EYIVHYNVQNSSGL
+803 EYIIYYNVQNSSGL
-817 SAQEVTR
+817 SANQMTR

-871 VTHLSKGD
+871 VTHIAKGNN
-879 DIVAVTLNKA
+879 IVAVTLNKA
-889 GDLYYSKSGDNR
+889 GDLYYAKSNDNR

-925 YSTLYYTA
+925 YSTLYYSA
-933 PSQVFNPSSEPI
+933 SIQSLQSNI
-945 NLIST
+945 IAT
-950 QGMKNATS
+950 QGIESTIE

-970 YIATTTNDYFSET
+970 YVATREDGYHQVDSQ
-983 STSNIVRLSGANLN
+983 IVRLSDSNSK
-997 PELVASYPTVIRGI
+997 PEWVASYPTVIRGI
-1011 TISQFGNLYV
+1011 TISPLGNLYV
-1021 NVGYAYL
+1021 NIGYSYL

-1043 QNFEMMGETNFAYGV
+1043 ENFEVMGETNFAYGV
-1058 AFLPDH
+1058 TFLPDR
-1064 TGYVSSAKSGT
+1064 TGYTSSVESNT

-1087 IPVTGI
+1087 FPVTSV
-1093 TLDKATLDFKKKGA
+1093 TLDKSTLEFKKKGA

-1147 GTAVISAYS
+1147 GTAIISAYS
-1156 VTQKE
+1156 VSQQE
-1161 IFASATVTVKES
+1161 LFASATVTVKES

-1184 KITLDVDDGK
+1184 KITLNVDDGK

-1206 RTTQANGQ
+1206 RTTQASGQ

-1229 ITKLKDAAQQTVR
+1229 ITKLKEAAQQTVR
-1242 LVVPDA
+1242 LVVPDS
-1248 SDEVSQTDIT
+1248 SDEVAQTDIT

-1301 VPLKTVEQQNAV
+1301 VPLKTVAQQNAV

-1320 QIVKQALGNGDIS
+1320 EIVKQSLGNGNIS

-1349 VQLVMPIDNSA
+1349 VQLVMPIENSA

-1392 VVDYGNGQTG
+1392 VVDYGNGKTG
-1402 LQFTVNK
+1402 LQFTVTK

-1418 QNLASAP
+1418 QNLAAST
-1425 TNNSTTDNN
+1425 TNNSTPDNN

-1467 EMASLLYRLQATA
+1467 EMASLLYRLQASA
-1480 PKASASGNGSYS
+1480 PNASASGNGSYS
-1492 DVSATFWAHQAIAS
+1492 DVSTTFWAHQAIAS

-1530 EMAAIVSRWQGLS
+1530 EMAAIVSRWQGLT

-1576 SSFQPD
+1576 SSFQPN

-1624 MKASNSYTLK
+1624 MDASNSYTLK

>member
-1 MDKNGKTMI
+1 
-10 LINVQKLFS
+10 
-19 LIRYSKTRFTDLKS
+19 
-33 KGDIYSMKKWMIL
+33 MKKWMIL
-46 CLAVLIALPGTAT
+46 CLAALIALPGTAT
-59 TNVFAEDNTTN
+59 TNVFAESDSTS
-70 TTTSNE
+70 TTSSNT
-76 SSSVTN
+76 STVSN

-96 TNTGVS
+96 TNTGVT
-102 SNQTN
+102 SNQVN
-107 SKPVITLIGDAQIQI
+107 KPVITLIGDAQIQLN
-122 KVGST
+122 VGDT
-127 FSDPGVTVQ
+127 FNDPGVTVQ
-136 DDVYP
+136 DNVYK
-141 DLKTANITYEYNGS
+141 DLTAKVSYTLNNQS
-155 PVTKVDTSLEGIFKI
+155 VNAVDTSIAGEYTV
-170 HYNVT
+170 HYNVI
-175 NGDNVAADEVIRTV
+175 NPEEQVADEVTRI
-189 LVTSSKQY
+189 VT
-197 IDLSSVNLSNAYGM
+197 
-211 AYYGDNVYVAQRG
+211 
-224 VGISRVD
+224 
-231 LYTGKVTSI
+231 
-240 VKAARSFMGVAL
+240 VKAL
-252 NSSGDLFYTID
+252 
-263 SDSHIYKVSHKDM
+263 
-276 LELPLS
+276 
-282 NTAFNE
+282 
-288 SSTVFFS
+288 
-295 DKYNYI
+295 
-301 YGLAIDAKD
+301 
-310 NVYFSDYSTKAILKI
+310 
-325 PAGTNSAQVVIE
+325 
-337 NFTTSFTSF
+337 
-346 SFDLYGNLYTAGDNE
+346 
-361 KVYRISSK
+361 
-369 DLTTTPLQSSSLVN
+369 
-383 LNPNSY
+383 
-389 VSAYGI
+389 
-395 VFLSNGDSYI
+395 
-405 GSGGSMQK
+405 
-413 SPLQPTAPTIE
+413 
-424 LLGSSQMT
+424 
-432 LNVGDTFVEPGVVV
+432 
-446 ADNAYPNLVATVNYT
+446 
-461 LNDTPVSSIDT
+461 
-472 NIAGTYTI
+472 
-480 YYNVTNPSNLSA
+480 
-492 EQVTRTVVVNKISG
+492 SG
-506 YFDLTNTNIQSP
+506 YFNLAKTNIPSP

-532 YQKGID
+532 YQQGID

-552 SPDYFLGVALNKAG
+552 SSGYFFGVALNKAG

-571 VYGKSIVYKISAK
+571 KNIDAHVYKIPAK
-584 YLKDAP
+584 YLKDFP
-590 LDSEAL
+590 LDSTKL
-596 TEVSEAFDS
+596 NEVSEAFDS
-605 YSGGIIYGLA
+605 YNNSNMYGLA

-625 KNIYNYNFDSNL
+625 NNSYNFNSNFNSDSSL

-642 TTKARQNVIINN
+642 TTKARQNVLINN
-654 NTNNSNYYN
+654 NTNSNYYYN
-663 TGVLGITTDAKG
+663 GVLGITTDAKG
-675 NLLYSS
+675 NLFYSTTG
-681 NRFLGLG
+681 FLGMG
-688 STGLKKISYDHLQN
+688 SMGLKKISSDHLQN
-702 LPVDNSLIEFYESD
+702 LPVDNSLIESYQSD
-716 VYSAY
+716 FYSAQ
-721 GLVILPDGKG
+721 GLVILPNGTG
-731 YYSNGGFIQPF
+731 YYSNGNSIQPF
-742 KKVAPPVIT
+742 KKVTPPVIT
-751 LNGDYS
+751 LAGDSYIQ
-757 VRLTQGDAYVD
+757 LTQGDAYVD
-768 AGVAVTDSVD
+768 PGFSISDAVDG
-778 SNLQPTVTYTLN
+778 NLQATITYTLN

-817 SAQEVTR
+817 SANQMTR

-871 VTHLSKGD
+871 VTHIAKGNN
-879 DIVAVTLNKA
+879 IVAVTLNKA
-889 GDLYYSKSGDNR
+889 GDLYYAKSNDNR

-925 YSTLYYTA
+925 YSTLYYSA
-933 PSQVFNPSSEPI
+933 SIQSLQSNI
-945 NLIST
+945 IAT
-950 QGMKNATS
+950 QGIESTIE

-970 YIATTTNDYFSET
+970 YVATREDGYHQVDSQ
-983 STSNIVRLSGANLN
+983 IVRLSDSNSK
-997 PELVASYPTVIRGI
+997 PEWVASYPTVIRGI
-1011 TISQFGNLYV
+1011 TISPLGNLYV
-1021 NVGYAYL
+1021 NIGYSYL

-1043 QNFEMMGETNFAYGV
+1043 ENFEVMGETNFAYGV
-1058 AFLPDH
+1058 TFLPDR
-1064 TGYVSSAKSGT
+1064 TGYTSSVESNT

-1087 IPVTGI
+1087 FPVTSV
-1093 TLDKATLDFKKKGA
+1093 TLDKSTLEFKKKGA

-1147 GTAVISAYS
+1147 GTAIISAYS
-1156 VTQKE
+1156 VSQQE
-1161 IFASATVTVKES
+1161 LFASATVTVKES

-1184 KITLDVDDGK
+1184 KITLNVDDGK

-1206 RTTQANGQ
+1206 RTTQASGQ

-1229 ITKLKDAAQQTVR
+1229 ITKLKEAAQQTVR
-1242 LVVPDA
+1242 LVVPDS
-1248 SDEVSQTDIT
+1248 SDEVAQTDIT

-1301 VPLKTVEQQNAV
+1301 VPLKTVAQQNAV

-1320 QIVKQALGNGDIS
+1320 EIVKQSLGNGNIS

-1349 VQLVMPIDNSA
+1349 VQLVMPIENSA

-1392 VVDYGNGQTG
+1392 VVDYGNGKTG
-1402 LQFTVNK
+1402 LQFTVTK

-1418 QNLASAP
+1418 QNLAAST
-1425 TNNSTTDNN
+1425 TNNSTPDNN

-1467 EMASLLYRLQATA
+1467 EMASLLYRLQASA
-1480 PKASASGNGSYS
+1480 PNASASGNGSYS
-1492 DVSATFWAHQAIAS
+1492 DVSTTFWAHQAIAS

-1530 EMAAIVSRWQGLS
+1530 EMAAIVSRWQGLT

-1576 SSFQPD
+1576 SSFQPN

-1624 MKASNSYTLK
+1624 MDASNSYTLK

>member
-1 MDKNGKTMI
+1 
-10 LINVQKLFS
+10 
-19 LIRYSKTRFTDLKS
+19 
-33 KGDIYSMKKWMIL
+33 MKKWMIL
-46 CLAVLIALPGTAT
+46 CLAALIALSGTAT
-59 TNVFAEDNTTN
+59 TNVFAEDSTTN

-82 DTYSSGTPVTHVES
+82 DTYSSGTPVNHVES

-102 SNQTN
+102 SNQVN
-107 SKPVITLIGDAQIQI
+107 KPVITLIGDAQIQI
-122 KVGST
+122 KVGAT
-127 FSDPGVTVQ
+127 FTDPGVTVK
-136 DDVYP
+136 DDVYS

-189 LVTSSKQY
+189 IVTSSKNY
-197 IDLSSVNLSNAYGM
+197 IDLSNVALSNAYGM
-211 AYYGDNVYVAQRG
+211 AYYGDYVYVAQRDQ
-224 VGISRVD
+224 GISRVD
-231 LYTGKVTSI
+231 LYTGKVTSV
-240 VKAARSFMGVAL
+240 VKTARSFMGVAL

-263 SDSHIYKVSHKDM
+263 SDSRIYKLSHKDM

-282 NTAFNE
+282 NTAFSE

-310 NVYFSDYSTKAILKI
+310 NMYFSDYSTKAILKI
-325 PAGTNSAQVVIE
+325 PAGTNSAKVVIE
-337 NFTTSFTSF
+337 NFVTSFTSF

-361 KVYRISSK
+361 KVYRISSQ

-395 VFLSNGDSYI
+395 VFLPNGDSYI
-405 GSGGSMQK
+405 GSSGSMQK
-413 SPLQPTAPTIE
+413 SPLKLTAPTID
-424 LLGSSQMT
+424 LVGSSTIT
-432 LNVGDTFVEPGVVV
+432 LSVGDTFVEPGVIIT
-446 ADNAYPNLVATVNYT
+446 DSTYTDLVAKVSYT
-461 LNDTPVSSIDT
+461 LNGTAVSSIDT

-480 YYNVTNPSNLSA
+480 YYDVTNPAKLSA
-492 EQVTRTVVVNKISG
+492 EQVTRTVTVQAVSG
-506 YFDLTNTNIQSP
+506 YIDLAKTNIQSP

-590 LDSEAL
+590 LDSESL
-596 TEVSEAFDS
+596 KELSEVFDS
-605 YSGGIIYGLA
+605 YNVGIIYGLA

-625 KNIYNYNFDSNL
+625 NSSYNYNSTSDSNL

-642 TTKARQNVIINN
+642 TTKARQNVLTYN
-654 NTNNSNYYN
+654 NTDYYYN
-663 TGVLGITTDAKG
+663 RVLGVTTDAKG
-675 NLLYSS
+675 NLFYSTTG
-681 NRFLGLG
+681 FLGMG
-688 STGLKKISYDHLQN
+688 NIGLKKISYDHLQN
-702 LPVDNSLIEFYESD
+702 LPMNNSLIESYQSD
-716 VYSAY
+716 IYSAY
-721 GLVILPDGKG
+721 GLVILPNGTG
-731 YYSNGGFIQPF
+731 YYSNTNSIQPF

-751 LNGDYS
+751 LNGDSS

-768 AGVAVTDSVD
+768 AGVAITDAVD

-824 YVSVKAIPTDLTQ
+824 YISVKAIPTDLTQ

-871 VTHLSKGD
+871 VTHISKGD

-945 NLIST
+945 DLIST

-970 YIATTTNDYFSET
+970 YIATTNDYFSET
-983 STSNIVRLSGANLN
+983 TSSNIVRLSGANLN
-997 PELVASYPTVIRGI
+997 PELVGSYPTVIRGI
-1011 TISQFGNLYV
+1011 TISQLGNLYV

-1064 TGYVSSAKSGT
+1064 TGYVSSAKSGK

-1087 IPVTGI
+1087 FPVTGI
-1093 TLDKATLDFKKKGA
+1093 TLDKATLEFKKKGA

-1142 TPIGK
+1142 SPIGK
-1147 GTAVISAYS
+1147 GTAIISAYS

-1173 DDKTSSSGGSQ
+1173 DNKNSSSGGSQ
-1184 KITLDVDDGK
+1184 KITLNVDDGK

-1206 RTTQANGQ
+1206 RTTQSNGQ

-1229 ITKLKDAAQQTVR
+1229 ISKLKEAAQQTVR
-1242 LVVPDA
+1242 LLVPDA

-1289 LNNITNDLYFHF
+1289 LNNLTNDLYFHF
-1301 VPLKTVEQQNAV
+1301 VPLKTVAQQNAV

-1320 QIVKQALGNGDIS
+1320 DIVKQALGNGDIS

-1392 VVDYGNGQTG
+1392 VVDYGNNQTG
-1402 LQFTVNK
+1402 LQFTVTK

-1418 QNLASAP
+1418 QKLSSSK
-1425 TNNSTTDNN
+1425 TNNSTSDNN

-1467 EMASLLYRLQATA
+1467 EMASLLYRLQASA
-1480 PKASASGNGSYS
+1480 PKASASGNGNYS

-1576 SSFQPD
+1576 SSFQPN

-1602 NLTAGNKAWKDVPAS
+1602 NLTASNKAWKDVPTS

-1624 MKASNSYTLK
+1624 MEASNSYTLK

>member
-1 MDKNGKTMI
+1 
-10 LINVQKLFS
+10 
-19 LIRYSKTRFTDLKS
+19 
-33 KGDIYSMKKWMIL
+33 MKKWMIL
-46 CLAVLIALPGTAT
+46 CLAALIALPGTAT

-107 SKPVITLIGDAQIQI
+107 SKPVITLIGDAEIQL
-122 KVGST
+122 KTGENFT
-127 FSDPGVTVQ
+127 DPGVTVK
-136 DDVYP
+136 DDVYS

-155 PVTKVDTSLEGIFKI
+155 PVTGIDTSLVGLFKI

-189 LVTSSKQY
+189 LVTSSKKY
-197 IDLSSVNLSNAYGM
+197 IDLSSIPLSNAYGM
-211 AYYGDNVYVAQRG
+211 AYYGDYVYVAQREK
-224 VGISRVD
+224 GISRVD
-231 LYTGKVTSI
+231 LYTGKVTPI
-240 VKAARSFMGVAL
+240 VETNLSFMGVAL

-263 SDSHIYKVSHKDM
+263 SDPSIHKLSHQDM
-276 LELPLS
+276 NQLPLS
-282 NTAFNE
+282 STDFNE
-288 SSTVFFS
+288 KSTVFFS
-295 DKYNYI
+295 EKYNYI

-310 NVYFSDYSTKAILKI
+310 NMYFSDYSTKAILKI
-325 PAGTNSAQVVIE
+325 PAGTNNAKVVIE
-337 NFTTSFTSF
+337 NFNTYFTSF
-346 SFDLYGNLYTAGDNE
+346 SFDLSGNLYTAGDNE
-361 KVYRISSK
+361 KVYRISSQ
-369 DLTTTPLQSSSLVN
+369 DLNSIPLQSSSLVN

-389 VSAYGI
+389 ISAYGI
-395 VFLSNGDSYI
+395 VFLPNGDSYI
-405 GSGGSMQK
+405 GSSGSMQK
-413 SPLQPTAPTIE
+413 SPLQPTAPIID
-424 LLGSSQMT
+424 LIGSSTIT
-432 LNVGDTFVEPGVVV
+432 LSVGDTFVEPGVIIT
-446 ADNAYPNLVATVNYT
+446 DSTYTDLVATVSYS
-461 LNDTPVSSIDT
+461 LNGNPVASIDT
-472 NIAGTYTI
+472 NVVGTYTI
-480 YYNVTNPSNLSA
+480 YYNVTNPAKLSA
-492 EQVTRTVVVNKISG
+492 EQVTRTVIVKPFSG
-506 YFDLTNTNIQSP
+506 YFDLSKVNIQSP

-532 YQKGID
+532 YGQGID

-543 TGVVEHVVQ
+543 TGEVEHIVK
-552 SPDYFLGVALNKAG
+552 SSNSFFGVALNKAG

-571 VYGKSIVYKISAK
+571 KNGDEHVYKVSAK
-584 YLKDAP
+584 YLQDLP
-590 LDSEAL
+590 LGPATFNDYSN
-596 TEVSEAFDS
+596 VFDS
-605 YSGGIIYGLA
+605 YNNTSMYGLA

-625 KNIYNYNFDSNL
+625 SYNYSSNSDSSL

-642 TTKARQNVIINN
+642 TTKARQNVLTN
-654 NTNNSNYYN
+654 NTNSNYY
-663 TGVLGITTDAKG
+663 GVLGVTTDAKG
-675 NLLYSS
+675 NLFYS
-681 NRFLGLG
+681 NNGYYNLG
-688 STGLKKISYDHLQN
+688 TIGLKKISYDHLQN
-702 LPVDNSLIEFYESD
+702 LPVDNSLIESYPSD
-716 VYSAY
+716 FYSAV
-721 GLVILPDGKG
+721 GLVILPNGKG
-731 YYSNGGFIQPF
+731 YYSNGGSIQPF

-768 AGVAVTDSVD
+768 AGVAITDAID

-790 GEPVNAIDTSVVG
+790 GEPVKAIDTSVAG
-803 EYIVHYNVQNSSGL
+803 EYIIHYNAVNSSGL
-817 SAQEVTR
+817 NAQEVTR
-824 YVSVKAIPTDLTQ
+824 YVSIKAPPTDLTQ

-845 LAYFNGDVYYADYDR
+845 LAYFNGDIYYADYDR

-871 VTHLSKGD
+871 VTHISKGD
-879 DIVAVTLNKA
+879 NIVAVTMSKA

-915 LPYTTSDLEE
+915 LPYTISALEE

-933 PSQVFNPSSEPI
+933 PSQVFNPSSESSNI
-945 NLIST
+945 VST

-970 YIATTTNDYFSET
+970 YIATTTDNYFTEEST
-983 STSNIVRLSGANLN
+983 STIVRLSGANLN
-997 PELVASYPTVIRGI
+997 SELVASYPKTIRGI
-1011 TISQFGNLYV
+1011 TISPLGNLYV
-1021 NVGYAYL
+1021 NIGYFYL

-1043 QNFEMMGETNFAYGV
+1043 QNFEMMGETNYAYGV
-1058 AFLPDH
+1058 TFLPDR
-1064 TGYVSSAKSGT
+1064 TGYTSSVESGK
-1075 LTKLDFLDEAEV
+1075 LTELGFLDEAEV

-1093 TLDKATLDFKKKGA
+1093 TLDKATLEFKKKGA

-1142 TPIGK
+1142 SPIGK
-1147 GTAVISAYS
+1147 GTAIISAYS

-1161 IFASATVTVKES
+1161 IFASATVTVKDS

-1206 RTTQANGQ
+1206 RTTQASGQ

-1229 ITKLKDAAQQTVR
+1229 ISKLKEAAQQTVR

-1279 DAKLSVASTS
+1279 DAKLSVASSS
-1289 LNNITNDLYFHF
+1289 LNNLTNDLYFHF
-1301 VPLKTVEQQNAV
+1301 VPLKTVAQQNAV

-1320 QIVKQALGNGDIS
+1320 EIVKQALGDGNIS

-1349 VQLVMPIDNSA
+1349 VQLVMPIDNSV

-1402 LQFTVNK
+1402 LQFTVTK

-1418 QNLASAP
+1418 QKLSSST
-1425 TNNSTTDNN
+1425 TNNSTSDNN

-1467 EMASLLYRLQATA
+1467 EMASLLYRLQASA
-1480 PKASASGNGSYS
+1480 PTASASGNGSYS

-1576 SSFQPD
+1576 SSFQPN

-1602 NLTAGNKAWKDVPAS
+1602 NLTASNKAWKDVPTS

-1624 MKASNSYTLK
+1624 MEASNSYTLK

>member
-1 MDKNGKTMI
+1 
-10 LINVQKLFS
+10 
-19 LIRYSKTRFTDLKS
+19 
-33 KGDIYSMKKWMIL
+33 MKKWMIL

-141 DLKTANITYEYNGS
+141 DLKTANITYDYNGS
-155 PVTKVDTSLEGIFKI
+155 PTSGIDTNKIGVFTI

-175 NGDNVAADEVIRTV
+175 NGDHAVADEVTRSV
-189 LVTSSKQY
+189 VVTSTQNY
-197 IDLSSVNLSNAYGM
+197 VDLSKISIPNAYGM
-211 AYYGDNVYVAQRG
+211 AYYGDYVYVAQRDT
-224 VGISRVD
+224 GISRVN
-231 LYTGKVTSI
+231 LYTGKVTPVVESDT
-240 VKAARSFMGVAL
+240 SFMSVAL
-252 NSSGDLFYTID
+252 NSAGDLFYTID
-263 SDSHIYKVSHKDM
+263 SDKNIYKLSHTELDQ
-276 LELPLS
+276 LPL
-282 NTAFNE
+282 TA
-288 SSTVFFS
+288 TDFS
-295 DKYNYI
+295 DKSTVIFSNTYKRI
-301 YGLAIDAKD
+301 YGLAFDANDKL
-310 NVYFSDYSTKAILKI
+310 YFFDRGNNAILRLQPGSI
-325 PAGTNSAQVVIE
+325 TPETVISD
-337 NFTTSFTSF
+337 FQTTYFVSF
-346 SFDLYGNLYTAGDNE
+346 SFDLAGNLYAGGDNSRI
-361 KVYRISSK
+361 YRISSQ
-369 DLTTTPLQSSSLVN
+369 DLKSIPTDESRLVD
-383 LNPNSY
+383 LKTDSFDS
-389 VSAYGI
+389 VYGM
-395 VFLSNGDSYI
+395 VFLPNGDSYI
-405 GSGGSMQK
+405 GNSDNMQK
-413 SPLQPTAPTIE
+413 SPIASSRPVINLI
-424 LLGSSQMT
+424 GSSEIT
-432 LNVGDTFVEPGVVV
+432 LNEKDTFTDPGTTVT
-446 ADNAYPNLVATVNYT
+446 DSNYNNLVAKVTFTFNGHSVAN
-461 LNDTPVSSIDT
+461 IDT
-472 NIAGTYTI
+472 SIAGTYI
-480 YYNVTNPSNLSA
+480 IHYNVINPANSYA
-492 EQVTRTVVVNKISG
+492 DEVTRTVIVKPFNG
-506 YFDLTNTNIQSP
+506 YFDLSKVKVLNP
-518 YGMAYHNGYVYVSS
+518 FDMEYHNGYVYVAS
-532 YQKGID
+532 YGNGID
-538 RVSVT
+538 RISVT
-543 TGVVEHVVQ
+543 TGEVEHVVK
-552 SPDYFLGVALNKAG
+552 SSGSFLGVALNKAG

-571 VYGKSIVYKISAK
+571 KNGDKNVYKLSAS
-584 YLKDAP
+584 YLQDLP
-590 LDSEAL
+590 LDSATL
-596 TEVSEAFDS
+596 NNKSNVFDS
-605 YSGGIIYGLA
+605 YNTNSDSNTTMYSLA

-625 KNIYNYNFDSNL
+625 NYNFGYDLDGIL

-642 TTKARQNVIINN
+642 TTKARQKVL
-654 NTNNSNYYN
+654 TSTTSSNYN
-663 TGVLGITTDAKG
+663 GILGLTIDTKG
-675 NLLYSS
+675 NLFYSP
-681 NRFLGLG
+681 NGNIM
-688 STGLKKISYDHLQN
+688 GLKKISYDHLQN
-702 LPVDNSLIEFYESD
+702 LPVDDSFIESYQSDFNSAF
-716 VYSAY
+716 
-721 GLVILPDGKG
+721 GLVILPNGKG
-731 YYSNGGFIQPF
+731 YYSNGASIQPF
-742 KKVAPPVIT
+742 KTAAPPVIK

-768 AGVAVTDSVD
+768 AGVAITDAVD

-803 EYIVHYNVQNSSGL
+803 TYIIHYNATNSSGL

-824 YVSVKAIPTDLTQ
+824 YVSVKAIPTDLTN
-837 VELNRPFE
+837 VELNYPLE
-845 LAYFNGDVYYADYDR
+845 LAYFDGDVYYSSYK
-860 GLYKV
+860 GIYKV
-865 STKTLK
+865 SATTLK
-871 VTHLSKGD
+871 TTQIAKSESN
-879 DIVAVTLNKA
+879 ITAVTVSKA
-889 GDLYYSKSGDNR
+889 GDIYYSQRGDSK
-901 VWVLDHK
+901 VWVLKQK
-908 YLQDSEL
+908 YLQNSEL
-915 LPYTTSDLEE
+915 LPYSASDLED
-925 YSTLYYTA
+925 YSTLYYSA
-933 PSQVFNPSSEPI
+933 PTQTLNPSSTSSNEVSIQTPV
-945 NLIST
+945 NST
-950 QGMKNATS
+950 Y
-958 ITGLALDQQDRL
+958 ITGLAMDQQNRL
-970 YIATTTNDYFSET
+970 YVATTTNNYFEEITT
-983 STSNIVRLSGANLN
+983 STIVRVSGAELN
-997 PELVASYPTVIRGI
+997 SELVASYPTRISGI
-1011 TISQFGNLYV
+1011 TISQLGNLYV
-1021 NVGYAYL
+1021 NIDSVGL
-1028 YKAKASLLQNLPVAT
+1028 YKAKASLLQNLPVGA
-1043 QNFEMMGETNFAYGV
+1043 QNFEMMGSKEYAYGV
-1058 AFLPDH
+1058 TFLPDR
-1064 TGYVSSAKSGT
+1064 TGYISFEKSNV

-1206 RTTQANGQ
+1206 RTTQSNGQ

-1301 VPLKTVEQQNAV
+1301 VPLKTVAQQNAV

-1349 VQLVMPIDNSA
+1349 VQLVMPIDNSS

-1624 MKASNSYTLK
+1624 MEASNSYTLK